1 VCCNSEI
8 SVVSKRSSFVLKI
21 CAMSNLK
28 GSTIPNS
35 NNVDVKKG
43 EMLKRT
49 ALIGNIKKRRK

>member
-1 VCCNSEI
+1 
-8 SVVSKRSSFVLKI
+8 
-21 CAMSNLK
+21 MSNLK